1 MEFDFEDLPKEVRY
15 KLLCAFVAPR
25 PIALVTTMSSDGV
38 GNAAPFSFFNV
49 FGDDPAIIILGIQA
63 RPDGTPKDT
72 TLNIKDTGEF
82 VAHLVDQPMA
92 RQMVECAIEFS
103 AGEDELSLTGLRV
116 VPSLK
121 VRPGRIREAPAAL
134 ECRLENTIEYDR
146 RSIVLGRVVNMWVRD
161 DCIDPE
167 TLYVNSEAYRPLARL
182 HKDYYIV
189 AEDLF
194 ELQKPTKEEFLERK
208 RSRPGE
214 ERRSCKAEQTGKR
227 T

>member
-1 MEFDFEDLPKEVRY
+1 MEFDFEALPKEVRY

-25 PIALVTTMSSDGV
+25 PIALVTTVSPDGV

-49 FGDDPAIIILGIQA
+49 FGDEPPIIILGVQA

-72 TLNIKDTGEF
+72 AKNIKDTGEF
-82 VAHLVDQPMA
+82 VVHLVDQPMA
-92 RQMVECAIEFS
+92 RQMVECAIDFS
-103 AGEDELSLTGLRV
+103 SDEDELTQTGLRV

-121 VRPGRIREAPAAL
+121 VKPGRIREAPAAL
-134 ECRLENTIEYDR
+134 ECLLETTIEYEN
-146 RSIVLGRVVNMWVRD
+146 RSIILGRVVNMWVRD

-167 TLYVNSEAYRPLARL
+167 TLYVNNDAYRPLARL

-194 ELQKPTKEEFLERK
+194 ELKKPTMKEFLERK
-208 RSRPGE
+208 DDR
-214 ERRSCKAEQTGKR
+214 
-227 T
+227 

>member
-1 MEFDFEDLPKEVRY
+1 MEFDFEALPKDVRY

-25 PIALVTTMSSDGV
+25 PIALVTTLSPDGI

-49 FGDDPAIIILGIQA
+49 FGDDPPIIIRGIQA

-72 TLNIKDTGEF
+72 TINIKATGEF
-82 VAHLVDQPMA
+82 VAHLVDQAMA
-92 RQMVECAIEFS
+92 RQMLECAIEFPPG
-103 AGEDELSLTGLRV
+103 ADELALTGLRV
-116 VPSLK
+116 TASQK

-134 ECRLENTIEYDR
+134 ECRLETTIEYDR

-161 DCIDPE
+161 DCIDPK
-167 TLYVNSEAYRPLARL
+167 TLYVNSDAYRPLARL

-194 ELQKPTKEEFLERK
+194 ELPRPTMEEFLERK
-208 RSRPGE
+208 RGRGNRPDLDIR
-214 ERRSCKAEQTGKR
+214 ERMGKP